1 MAIEVKFTLNDAD
14 LEHFRVVMKKAQGN
28 IYGLNESSI
37 LENAKK
43 LSSDV
48 KESVPPFVSERLD
61 KLETMVAIIE
71 DGEWQIPD
79 EERSEVISA
88 LAYFSEPEDLVP
100 DHIPVLGFLDDAIMI
115 ELVAAEFKDDIDAF
129 EEFCAYR
136 EREEGRA
143 GDNTITRDEW
153 LGAKRRDLH
162 NRMRTRRSLRR
173 GESSSFRSI
182 F

>member
-129 EEFCAYR
+129 EEFCTYR
-136 EREEGRA
+136 EREEGRK
-143 GDNTITRDEW
+143 GDNTITREEW
-153 LGAKRRDLH
+153 LGSKRRDLH

-173 GESSSFRSI
+173 GDGSSFRSI

>member
-28 IYGLNESSI
+28 IYRLNESSI

-136 EREEGRA
+136 KREEGRA
-143 GDNTITRDEW
+143 GDNTITREEW

-162 NRMRTRRSLRR
+162 NRMRARRSSRR
-173 GESSSFRSI
+173 GEGSSFRSI

>member
-14 LEHFRVVMKKAQGN
+14 LDYFRAVMKKSQDN
-28 IYGLNESSI
+28 THNLNESSI

-43 LSSDV
+43 LSGDV
-48 KESVPPFVSERLD
+48 KGSVPPFVSERLE
-61 KLETMVAIIE
+61 KLEIMVAIIE
-71 DGEWQIPD
+71 DEEWQIPD
-79 EERSEVISA
+79 EERAEMISA

-100 DHIPVLGFLDDAIMI
+100 DAIPVLGFLDDAIMI
-115 ELVAAEFKDDIDAF
+115 ELVAKEFKDDIDAF
-129 EEFCAYR
+129 EEFCVYR

-143 GDNTITRDEW
+143 GDNTITREEW

-162 NRMRTRRSLRR
+162 NRMRARRSSRR
-173 GESSSFRSI
+173 GGSSSFKSI